1 MRQQASR
8 LPRVPPVPQLPN
20 TAMWPPAGAPGE
32 LVSSGVLLCFSCAG
46 RRCRSRIR
54 FAMLKERLV
63 DIVGESTPDAFE
75 GGLRAFTN
83 QINADLKE
91 IRKAAARLT
100 KMAGRSRQPL
110 GQKVSEVS
118 AGARDCATRTSTML
132 REALRFF
139 PEGTPDHAAVLGLA
153 EQFRVALQEY
163 EKACRAL
170 AAPAWAAGL
179 GEAGEVVA
187 DSHGQVQRLQEQQQ
201 VLHEQQAVSTTSPW
215 PPIWWSP
222 SSAARVG
229 WMAPAVPP
237 GRQSVT
243 SGRPRPH
250 AHCFTGRAPPHPPRM
265 SCVPRHTHIASAA
278 PR

>member
-1 MRQQASR
+1 
-8 LPRVPPVPQLPN
+8 
-20 TAMWPPAGAPGE
+20 
-32 LVSSGVLLCFSCAG
+32 VLLCFSCAG

-201 VLHEQQAVSTTSPW
+201 VLHEQQAFRANEAILREREVAITELSRDMHTVAEIFQDLGALVSDQGEQIGTIADNIEETVANLDGAVQQ
-215 PPIWWSP
+215 IQI
-222 SSAARVG
+222 SARSQQRKCSTMCI
-229 WMAPAVPP
+229 MAMCVLVVLVVLFLILHFGMKKL
-237 GRQSVT
+237 GR
-243 SGRPRPH
+243 
-250 AHCFTGRAPPHPPRM
+250 
-265 SCVPRHTHIASAA
+265 
-278 PR
+278 